1 MKQITFSKSQWDLL
15 LAALTRVKVHA
26 YNQWTDWKD
35 NQMSILLAGMDESA
49 YQDTKNRR
57 FEKYRELSEL
67 TQFMRYN
74 VRDIE
79 EDKA

>member
-1 MKQITFSKSQWDLL
+1 MKQVTFSQSQWDLL
-15 LAALTRVKVHA
+15 LAALVRVKVHA

-35 NQMSILLAGMDESA
+35 NQMSILLAGMDENA

-67 TQFMRYN
+67 LLFMKLN
-74 VRDIE
+74 VREIE